1 MTNPADPTDDGEP
14 VSSVQISGP
23 IESLSG
29 LATAPGIDLVRGSTA
44 DEEGIRTVVAY
55 ATDAA
60 IAGLRSSGIEV
71 TVLADP
77 PTLQARWE
85 AAQGPAE

>member
-1 MTNPADPTDDGEP
+1 MTNPSDPTGDDEP

-29 LATAPGIDLVRGSTA
+29 LATAPGIDLVRGSAT
-44 DEEGIRTVVAY
+44 DDDQFRTVVAY

-60 IAGLRSSGIEV
+60 LAGLRSSGIDF
-71 TVLADP
+71 TLLADP
-77 PTLQARWE
+77 PTLNARWE
-85 AAQGPAE
+85 AAQGPPE